1 VGPAGSDT
9 WGGRTDRLLRPKE
22 VAERLGVS
30 QSMVY
35 KLVSAGALRAVY
47 VGRLPRISVED
58 LALFVEQGRRGRG
71 S

>member
-9 WGGRTDRLLRPKE
+9 SEGRDRLLRPKE

-35 KLVSAGALRAVY
+35 KLLRVGALGAVY
-47 VGRLPRISVED
+47 VGRLPRIAAED
-58 LALFVEQGRRGRG
+58 LALYVEQGRRGRRP
-71 S
+71 

>member
-1 VGPAGSDT
+1 
-9 WGGRTDRLLRPKE
+9 LLRPKE